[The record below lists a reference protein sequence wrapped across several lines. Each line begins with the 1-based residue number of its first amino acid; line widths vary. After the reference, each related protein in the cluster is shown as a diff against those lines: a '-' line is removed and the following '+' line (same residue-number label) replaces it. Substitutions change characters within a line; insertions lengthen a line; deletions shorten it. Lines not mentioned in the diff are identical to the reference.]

1 MNEKV
6 LVIKEIERLMAPIL
20 SNDQLGKLHSVLDHC
35 LLDAG
40 DFPLRNTQFSTNSET
55 IDAFLSAK
63 SVEGCSIRTIRYYSQ
78 ALERFSRAIGKSFIE
93 VTTDDVRGY
102 LTACQKSGRVSNVT
116 VDNIRRI
123 ISSFFS
129 WLEIEDI
136 VYKSPV
142 RRIKKIRSLRAVK
155 PIITDESMEALRD
168 GCKTARDLAIVDLLT
183 STGMRVGELVKL
195 NRWDIDLTNRECV
208 VKGKGNKERKVYF
221 DARAKI
227 HLSAYL
233 EQRIDE
239 NDALF
244 VSLNYPYKRLEISG
258 VETRL
263 RELGRS
269 AIGER
274 VHPHKFRRTLA
285 TKAIDKGMPIEQVQ
299 VLLGH
304 SKIETTLCYAMVD
317 QQNVKRSHHK
327 YIG

>member
-35 LLDAG
+35 LLDAD
-40 DFPLRNTQFSTNSET
+40 DFPLRNTQFSTNGET

-142 RRIKKIRSLRAVK
+142 RRIKKIQSLKAVK
-155 PIITDESMEALRD
+155 PIITDESME
-168 GCKTARDLAIVDLLT
+168 
-183 STGMRVGELVKL
+183 
-195 NRWDIDLTNRECV
+195 
-208 VKGKGNKERKVYF
+208 
-221 DARAKI
+221 
-227 HLSAYL
+227 
-233 EQRIDE
+233 
-239 NDALF
+239 
-244 VSLNYPYKRLEISG
+244 P
-258 VETRL
+258 
-263 RELGRS
+263 
-269 AIGER
+269 
-274 VHPHKFRRTLA
+274 
-285 TKAIDKGMPIEQVQ
+285 
-299 VLLGH
+299 
-304 SKIETTLCYAMVD
+304 
-317 QQNVKRSHHK
+317 
-327 YIG
+327 

>member
-40 DFPLRNTQFSTNSET
+40 DFPLRNTQFSTNGET

-78 ALERFSRAIGKSFIE
+78 ALERFSSAIGKSFIE

-102 LTACQKSGRVSNVT
+102 LTACQQNGRVSNVT

-142 RRIKKIRSLRAVK
+142 RRIKKIRSLKAVK
-155 PIITDESMEALRD
+155 PIITDESMEVLRD

-227 HLSAYL
+227 HLAAYL
-233 EQRIDE
+233 EQ
-239 NDALF
+239 
-244 VSLNYPYKRLEISG
+244 
-258 VETRL
+258 
-263 RELGRS
+263 
-269 AIGER
+269 
-274 VHPHKFRRTLA
+274 
-285 TKAIDKGMPIEQVQ
+285 
-299 VLLGH
+299 
-304 SKIETTLCYAMVD
+304 
-317 QQNVKRSHHK
+317 
-327 YIG
+327 